1 MTTCME
7 VVLDLK
13 YTYAHLHDNA
23 PLGVNNGP
31 CNTLQI
37 PARIFGVDQ
46 HRSINHIVA
55 GPRFEDTP
63 TPTPTSTP
71 TPTPAAQGPHR
82 HHVARP

>member
-7 VVLDLK
+7 VVLDPK

-63 TPTPTSTP
+63 TPTPT
-71 TPTPAAQGPHR
+71 PTPAAQGHHR